1 MHSPLQ
7 HLNIRRRVRLLRD
20 PYPHYKLSV
29 RTLDNIVLV
38 AGVMGPLMT
47 LPQIHNIWVMKNA
60 SGVSPLTW
68 GSFAFFNVF
77 WLLYG
82 LVHKEKPIIV
92 AYSLWLFVNSIVTI
106 GALLYG

>member
-1 MHSPLQ
+1 
-7 HLNIRRRVRLLRD
+7 
-20 PYPHYKLSV
+20 
-29 RTLDNIVLV
+29 
-38 AGVMGPLMT
+38 
-47 LPQIHNIWVMKNA
+47 MKNA